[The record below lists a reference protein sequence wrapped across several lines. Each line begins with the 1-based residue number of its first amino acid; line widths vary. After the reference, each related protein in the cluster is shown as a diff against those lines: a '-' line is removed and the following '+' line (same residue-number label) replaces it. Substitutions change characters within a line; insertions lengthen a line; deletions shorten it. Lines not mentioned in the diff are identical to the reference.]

1 MNPIT
6 DTAPPPRAAALLLR
20 HLSGLSP
27 FGPIFGKE
35 LRTTARRKRSYVLRV
50 AYLGGLL
57 LAMLAAWAE
66 TSARGM
72 YAGIAAQ
79 TQAQAELGRSFFAS
93 FCVFS
98 IVAMAAIGP
107 VLTSTAVSA
116 ERLGK
121 TLHVLLMTPITAW
134 QIVAGKLFSRLFV
147 ALTLLGLSLP
157 ALALVRLLGG
167 VELWQM
173 AGILCVCAATALASA
188 AIGLLFSTFMNR
200 AYAVILMSYAA
211 LLFLYAFLPFVAIAG
226 LGVRFLP
233 WMRVFGAC
241 NPFACAG
248 TLAEPQT
255 TRMFGAV
262 WESCVLV
269 HLAFTA
275 VLLTASAAVLR
286 RVARKAGGQSS
297 TESSDSTAPPL
308 PTPATAPAP
317 AMAPAISDTAADIN
331 GALAARRAAPQ
342 HHRRPVGRGRDVSD
356 FPVVWR
362 EVRRPLMARRWQSI
376 AAAILTIGLLIVT
389 YALVAWNDGL
399 ASRDTHRV
407 YAVIFNGL
415 LWLLTAVLSATAI
428 AQEKESDTW
437 TLLLTTPLGGR
448 AIVWGKVL
456 GLYRRIAWPF
466 ALFAAH
472 LLVFGVADVIDLS
485 GALLAIWVLF
495 SFNTL
500 WVATGLYLSLRLH
513 KVTVAVILNLLLA
526 VMLYLGVGAVL
537 VIVAGLWGF
546 RELPEQVGW
555 YTPYYYLVV
564 GISENWPF
572 WRNGVLRMPG
582 DVRVGYT
589 EFALIVTF
597 VGAAHVIVAT
607 AILSATASA
616 FDRIVGRAGGPV
628 SRGGS
633 PRVLR
638 AAPPAPL
645 APA

>member
-6 DTAPPPRAAALLLR
+6 DIPPRSRAAALLLR

-66 TSARGM
+66 TSARGV

-93 FCVFS
+93 FCMFS

-134 QIVAGKLFSRLFV
+134 QIVAGKLFSRLLV

-200 AYAVILMSYAA
+200 AYAVILMSYAT

-269 HLAFTA
+269 HLCFTA

-297 TESSDSTAPPL
+297 TESSETRAAPTAGA
-308 PTPATAPAP
+308 ATE
-317 AMAPAISDTAADIN
+317 MAPAVSDITAGVD
-331 GALAARRAAPQ
+331 GAPAARRAAPQ

-356 FPVVWR
+356 LPVVWR

-472 LLVFGVADVIDLS
+472 LLVFGIADVIDLS

-526 VMLYLGVGAVL
+526 VILYLGVGAGL
-537 VIVAGLWGF
+537 VIVA
-546 RELPEQVGW
+546 
-555 YTPYYYLVV
+555 
-564 GISENWPF
+564 
-572 WRNGVLRMPG
+572 
-582 DVRVGYT
+582 
-589 EFALIVTF
+589 F
-597 VGAAHVIVAT
+597 VGAAHVVVAT

-633 PRVLR
+633 PRVPR
-638 AAPPAPL
+638 GTPRAPL
-645 APA
+645 AAV

>member
-6 DTAPPPRAAALLLR
+6 HIASRSRAAALLIR

-66 TSARGM
+66 TSARGV

-93 FCVFS
+93 FCMFS
-98 IVAMAAIGP
+98 IIAMAAIGP

-134 QIVAGKLFSRLFV
+134 QIVAGKLFSRLLV

-200 AYAVILMSYAA
+200 AYAVILMSYAT
-211 LLFLYAFLPFVAIAG
+211 LLFLYAFLPFAAIAG
-226 LGVRFLP
+226 LGVRFMP
-233 WMRVFGAC
+233 WVRVFGAC

-248 TLAEPQT
+248 TLAEPQMS
-255 TRMFGAV
+255 RMFGAV

-269 HLAFTA
+269 HLGFTA

-297 TESSDSTAPPL
+297 TESSDSSAPPL
-308 PTPATAPAP
+308 STQPMAPGTAPG
-317 AMAPAISDTAADIN
+317 ISDTTGDV
-331 GALAARRAAPQ
+331 GSLAGRAAPR
-342 HHRRPVGRGRDVSD
+342 HHRRPVARGRDVSD

-362 EVRRPLMARRWQSI
+362 EVRRPLMARRWQSV
-376 AAAILTIGLLIVT
+376 AAAFVTIGLLIVT

-472 LLVFGVADVIDLS
+472 LLIFGVADVIDLS

-513 KVTVAVILNLLLA
+513 KVTVAVIINLLLA
-526 VMLYLGVGAVL
+526 VILYLGVGAVL

-597 VGAAHVIVAT
+597 VGAAHIIVAT

-616 FDRIVGRAGGPV
+616 FDRVVGRAGGPV

-633 PRVLR
+633 PRVWR
-638 AAPPAPL
+638 ATPPAPV
-645 APA
+645 AAA